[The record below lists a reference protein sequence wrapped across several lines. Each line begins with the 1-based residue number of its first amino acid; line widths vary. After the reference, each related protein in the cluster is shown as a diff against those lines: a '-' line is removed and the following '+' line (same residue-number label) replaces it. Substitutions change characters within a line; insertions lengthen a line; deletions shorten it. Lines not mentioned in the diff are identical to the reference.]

1 MMTMVKLMMMMMMM
15 IGTGLAFRFLQWPV
29 LHFKSVICPPLCEPQ
44 IGQDSVLSLTI
55 LNALQRSTLKMQN
68 SQKCKN
74 QVLFAPN
81 DDVNPKLGKTVCS
94 VTAHSSQCFALKRYR
109 TVKRVDLE

>member
-29 LHFKSVICPPLCEPQ
+29 RQFKSVICPPLCEPQ

-55 LNALQRSTLKMQN
+55 LNALQLCAEHLKDLKMHQMMM
-68 SQKCKN
+68 
-74 QVLFAPN
+74 
-81 DDVNPKLGKTVCS
+81 
-94 VTAHSSQCFALKRYR
+94 
-109 TVKRVDLE
+109 